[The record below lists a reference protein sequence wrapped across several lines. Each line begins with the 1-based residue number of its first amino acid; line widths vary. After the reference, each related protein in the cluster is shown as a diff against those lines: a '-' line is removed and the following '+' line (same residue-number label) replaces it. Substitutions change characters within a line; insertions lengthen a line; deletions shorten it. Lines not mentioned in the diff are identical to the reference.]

1 MKYLIPA
8 FLLTLSL
15 SATAQTL
22 TLKVTNPSSI
32 DRKDDPVAVKF
43 REQKSIKSE
52 VTKAYVTGEKGIV
65 PSQLDDLNGD
75 LRYDELFFVT
85 DIPAHTTQTFT
96 ITLNADS
103 PEAAEMK
110 KSLEASPRIYT
121 ALQLRDKKDLHP
133 DVRRVEA
140 AGSSNVFNDI
150 YMHGMTIESELVG
163 YRIYFD
169 QRQNIDLYGKKLRR
183 IELPLTQFYTSAEQ
197 LAQDYGVD
205 VLWAGQAIGCGS
217 FKDSKDGEPQNWTDV
232 AVRGQRV
239 VTTGPLRPI
248 VELYDLGVK
257 KADTGDVFDMYQQY
271 TLVAGHRDVKVDIR
285 FEDRTA
291 SKTAKQMIGIA
302 DVMIKNGQKTIL
314 ITRLSKENAEEI
326 GKQFCTGVQKV
337 GVTAEDSVRMG
348 HKSEGMLRKDG
359 VVASWGC
366 DYPDMGKKQ
375 LWGPEPIGM
384 AVYVPSANITS
395 QHESELNYT
404 YTVRPNSD
412 NTLHY
417 YLTFCAAKEK
427 DGYHTSQ
434 EWFASLDGWKTTVSE
449 PVKMT
454 IK

>member
-32 DRKDDPVAVKF
+32 DRKDEPVAVKF

-52 VTKAYVTGEKGIV
+52 VIKAYVTGEKGIV

-96 ITLNADS
+96 ITLNADT
-103 PEAAEMK
+103 PEAAEVK
-110 KSLEASPRIYT
+110 TSLEASPRIYT

-239 VTTGPLRPI
+239 VTTGPLRTI

-291 SKTAKQMIGIA
+291 SKTAKQ
-302 DVMIKNGQKTIL
+302 
-314 ITRLSKENAEEI
+314 
-326 GKQFCTGVQKV
+326 FCTGVQKV
-337 GVTAEDSVRMG
+337 GVTATDSVRMG
-348 HKSEGMLRKDG
+348 HASAGIIRPDG
-359 VVASWGC
+359 IAASWGC